1 VKILNK
7 FIKVSGVVTMIV
19 CTAVFFTGCSSEAE
33 GKTASENTA
42 VETQA
47 AIVDI
52 DAPIAELP
60 MMITSAGQ
68 SADFD
73 IAKTLMDKAGLS
85 YDTNSTLQPG
95 ELGDIKT
102 LVVSVGGSSKGLGAA
117 GIDANDEVK
126 RIESVVT
133 EAKEKGIKVIALHT
147 GGEGRRGDL
156 SDKFVD
162 GVMPLADYMIVVS
175 TGDSDGY
182 ISGIA
187 IENDIP
193 MASLGQIAD
202 VIGALQKTFK

>member
-1 VKILNK
+1 
-7 FIKVSGVVTMIV
+7 MIV

>member
-1 VKILNK
+1 MNK

>member
-1 VKILNK
+1 LNK

>member
-1 VKILNK
+1 MKK
-7 FIKVSGVVTMIV
+7 FIKVSSVAVMLV

-33 GKTASENTA
+33 GKTTSESTA

-47 AIVDI
+47 AVVDI

-73 IAKTLMDKAGLS
+73 IAKTLMDKAGFV
-85 YDTNSTLQPG
+85 YDMNSTLQPG
-95 ELGDIKT
+95 EIGDIKT

-126 RIESVVT
+126 RIESVVA

-156 SDKFVD
+156 SDKFID

-187 IENDIP
+187 IQNSIP
-193 MASLGQIAD
+193 MASVDQIAD